1 MQGRPDNGTLV
12 NGDLELLNS
21 RGTQLDCNDD
31 ADAGT
36 RDAQIVFEAA
46 ASGTYYLN
54 ASGVGVNTVTYTLLA
69 TQGAAAAPSTQTA
82 QAAKADAFSFKTSG
96 FTVEEIETT
105 RGNRDAL
112 APASPWD
119 AMAGSQFGEDIM
131 GWGEYGGTALMAKVL
146 AGSHDAGD
154 FVL

>member
-1 MQGRPDNGTLV
+1 MATWNSLTAAARSSIATTTPMPGR
-12 NGDLELLNS
+12 
-21 RGTQLDCNDD
+21 
-31 ADAGT
+31 GT

-96 FTVEEIETT
+96 FTVEEMETT
-105 RGNRDAL
+105 RGNRDAS

-131 GWGEYGGTALMAKVL
+131 GGANTAERL
-146 AGSHDAGD
+146 
-154 FVL
+154 

>member
-1 MQGRPDNGTLV
+1 M
-12 NGDLELLNS
+12 
-21 RGTQLDCNDD
+21 
-31 ADAGT
+31 
-36 RDAQIVFEAA
+36 
-46 ASGTYYLN
+46 
-54 ASGVGVNTVTYTLLA
+54 NTVTYTLLA

-82 QAAKADAFSFKTSG
+82 QAAEADAFSFKTSG
-96 FTVEEIETT
+96 FTVEEMETT
-105 RGNRDAL
+105 RGNRDAS